1 MSHTEEEDPKPKENW
16 TENDLKE
23 AIRRINAGEINFKE
37 AENVYGIS
45 PRTIHR
51 QRAIGIMRMLPIML
65 LNHSIEYSSS
75 ITALQKT

>member
-1 MSHTEEEDPKPKENW
+1 MLVTFQIPLLHDVVMSQVDEEDPKSKENW

-51 QRAIGIMRMLPIML
+51 QRAIGSLIM
-65 LNHSIEYSSS
+65 
-75 ITALQKT
+75 